1 MNLHQYY
8 KENKDEINSSI
19 MEIASD
25 LAIARLVDKHKL
37 PFDAYVE
44 PEDPDDPDSGTCY
57 KEEYQDEY
65 NRFYDE
71 EYNRLAQLMKFDIT
85 SPDGIARN
93 GNESRVTEVKTV
105 YATVRYDIENRN
117 GGEVSEEDIASI
129 VSAWTGV
136 PVHRL
141 VEEETARL
149 LPRHENRGR
158 LHCELRNMQPQ

>member
-71 EYNRLAQLMKFDIT
+71 EYNRPTDEIRHHFSRWHRQERQRI
-85 SPDGIARN
+85 SGNRSQDGLRH
-93 GNESRVTEVKTV
+93 GSLRHRESKRWRG
-105 YATVRYDIENRN
+105 VR
-117 GGEVSEEDIASI
+117 GGYRRHPRPA
-129 VSAWTGV
+129 
-136 PVHRL
+136 
-141 VEEETARL
+141 

>member
-8 KENKDEINSSI
+8 KENRDEINSSI

-44 PEDPDDPDSGTCY
+44 QEDPDDPDSGTCY

-117 GGEVSEEDIASI
+117 GGEVSEEDIDDILDQLCRDTKTVGDFI
-129 VSAWTGV
+129 VNS
-136 PVHRL
+136 
-141 VEEETARL
+141 EI
-149 LPRHENRGR
+149 
-158 LHCELRNMQPQ
+158 CSRNDESGF

>member
-1 MNLHQYY
+1 MDLHQYY

-25 LAIARLVDKHKL
+25 LAVARLVDKHKL
-37 PFDAYVE
+37 PFDAFVE

-85 SPDGIARN
+85 SPDGIA
-93 GNESRVTEVKTV
+93 GNDNDSRATEVKTV
-105 YATVRYDIENRN
+105 YVTVRYDIEPKRQRGIR
-117 GGEVSEEDIASI
+117 GGYRRHPRP
-129 VSAWTGV
+129 V
-136 PVHRL
+136 P
-141 VEEETARL
+141 
-149 LPRHENRGR
+149 PRHENRGR
-158 LHCELRNMQPQ
+158 HHREHRNLRPQ

>member
-93 GNESRVTEVKTV
+93 GNESRVTEVKTFTPRF
-105 YATVRYDIENRN
+105 ATTSRIETVARCPRRI
-117 GGEVSEEDIASI
+117 STTSSTS
-129 VSAWTGV
+129 SA
-136 PVHRL
+136 
-141 VEEETARL
+141 ETRKPWATSL
-149 LPRHENRGR
+149 
-158 LHCELRNMQPQ
+158 

>member
-105 YATVRYDIENRN
+105 YATV
-117 GGEVSEEDIASI
+117 
-129 VSAWTGV
+129 
-136 PVHRL
+136 
-141 VEEETARL
+141 TARL
-149 LPRHENRGR
+149 NFLIICSGLSRIETVARCPRRISTTSSTSSAETRKPWATS
-158 LHCELRNMQPQ
+158 L